1 MTLNELKLFFKNLLK
16 IIDTYFDYILFD
28 QWQNIGVLESEYLLK
43 FLLES

>member
-16 IIDTYFDYILFD
+16 IIYTYFDYILID
-28 QWQNIGVLESEYLLK
+28 QWQNIDVLESEYLLK